1 MNSYIK
7 ELAIKLDVLNE
18 EIKVIESRIQPHD
31 CGHLKTAVSVMK
43 ERAKEIR
50 EELYNFN
57 E

>member
-18 EIKVIESRIQPHD
+18 EIKVIESRIPPHA
-31 CGHLKTAVSVMK
+31 CGHLKPAVNVMK